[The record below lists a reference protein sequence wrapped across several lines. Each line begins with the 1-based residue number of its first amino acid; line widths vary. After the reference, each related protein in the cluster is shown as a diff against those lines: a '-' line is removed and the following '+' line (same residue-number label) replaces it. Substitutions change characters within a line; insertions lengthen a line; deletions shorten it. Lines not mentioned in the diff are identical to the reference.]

1 MLWCPFFCCCIDNK
15 VNSIFSIHVAFS
27 YITIPSNSFGFGVFL
42 LTDNE
47 RQMIPLTGWGRFL
60 TSFATCEF
68 SHGQVHD
75 IVIIYGRFLKLFSTE
90 TAWPNEPKLGR
101 SSIKIAHF
109 VPVRSQTWPP
119 QAIVVS
125 DWLISKKKSSPLKPL
140 GQMNRNLVG
149 STYLKKYSPFK
160 MLGQMNRN
168 LVGSIYGM
176 FCIKFPENR
185 MKSERRTL
193 VALSLLP
200 NISFSSN
207 LPSPH
212 FP

>member
-75 IVIIYGRFLKLFSTE
+75 IVIIYGRFLKLFSSE

-119 QAIVVS
+119 QAILVS
-125 DWLISKKKSSPLKPL
+125 DWLISKKKSSPLKP
-140 GQMNRNLVG
+140 
-149 STYLKKYSPFK
+149 
-160 MLGQMNRN
+160 LGQMNRN